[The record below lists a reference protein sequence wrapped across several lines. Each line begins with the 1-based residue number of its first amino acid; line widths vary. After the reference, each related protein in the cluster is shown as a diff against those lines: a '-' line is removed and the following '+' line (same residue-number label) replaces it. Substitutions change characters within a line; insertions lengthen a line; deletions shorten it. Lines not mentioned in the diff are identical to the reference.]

1 MSIPIQQCVFLL
13 SAISKKE
20 YLRTILS
27 IERTDFFYK
36 YTYFIIKVI
45 YTIMGWP
52 FLWI

>member
-27 IERTDFFYK
+27 IERTGFFNK

-45 YTIMGWP
+45 YNIMGWP
-52 FLWI
+52 FL